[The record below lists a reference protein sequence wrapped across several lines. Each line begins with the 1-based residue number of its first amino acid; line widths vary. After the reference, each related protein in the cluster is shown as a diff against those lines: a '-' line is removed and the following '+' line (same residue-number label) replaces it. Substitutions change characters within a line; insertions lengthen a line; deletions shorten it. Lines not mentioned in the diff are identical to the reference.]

1 MDKITQ
7 YRKAIIQVLT
17 DYQSQFRLT
26 SKNLQYQ
33 TLIDK
38 DNNHYQFLWT
48 GWDGDRHVFSIA
60 FHIDIIGDK
69 IWIQEDNT
77 EIGIA
82 DLLVEQG
89 IAKSDIVLAYFAP
102 SHRELTEFAVE

>member
-1 MDKITQ
+1 MDKITKYQ
-7 YRKAIIQVLT
+7 QAIIEVLQE
-17 DYQSQFRLT
+17 YKSQFRRT
-26 SKNLQYQ
+26 SKNIQHE

-38 DNNHYQFLWT
+38 ENNHYQFLWT

-60 FHIDIIGDK
+60 FHIDIISNK

-82 DLLVEQG
+82 NLLVEKG

-102 SHRELTEFAVE
+102 AHRELTEFAVG

>member
-7 YRKAIIQVLT
+7 YQQAITQVLT
-17 DYQSQFRLT
+17 DYKSQFRRT
-26 SKNLQYQ
+26 SKNLQHQ

-38 DNNHYQFLWT
+38 DNNHFQFLWT

-60 FHIDIIGDK
+60 FHMDIIGDK

-102 SHRELTEFAVE
+102 AHRELTEFAVG